1 QEPVWEYDHQ
11 IGKCITGG
19 FVYRGTRVPELQ
31 GAYLYADFIT
41 GRIWALYYDEIK
53 QQVIRNMR
61 IPTGETP
68 VLAFG
73 EDEAGE
79 VYYLLETIGGQGIFR
94 FEPTP

>member
-1 QEPVWEYDHQ
+1 M
-11 IGKCITGG
+11 CI
-19 FVYRGTRVPELQ
+19 R
-31 GAYLYADFIT
+31 DS
-41 GRIWALYYDEIK
+41 
-53 QQVIRNMR
+53 NMR

-94 FEPTP
+94 FEPTL